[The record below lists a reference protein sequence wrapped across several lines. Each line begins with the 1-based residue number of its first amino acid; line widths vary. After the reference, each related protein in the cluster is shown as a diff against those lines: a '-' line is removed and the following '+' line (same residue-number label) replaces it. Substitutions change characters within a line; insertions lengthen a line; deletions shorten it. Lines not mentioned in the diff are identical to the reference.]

1 MRRMTKPSWTHA
13 PLLTLA
19 ALILLSACTLE
30 QPQVIYV
37 TATPEST
44 PTPSPEP
51 SPTPPPTVPPTPTIP
66 PETLLHSADRALLD
80 GYYERAV
87 ELYRAVLGQGAPPN
101 ASAAA
106 AFGLGQAALR
116 EGLFAQAVEGFT
128 AFIESYPDDVRRP
141 QAFFLRGD
149 AYLGLSRWGEAI
161 ADFRQYLALRPGLID
176 SYAYERIGDAQ
187 LALGQTADALASYGQ
202 AVAAS
207 RTLVPQLAL
216 REKVAQ
222 VYLNAGQTAEAVA
235 QYDAILEV
243 ARNAPYRASIEFAAA
258 QAELKNAADPA
269 PGLDRL
275 QRIVAAYPSAPQ
287 AYRALALLRENGREL
302 DGYTVGRVSYLYGDY
317 EGAIE
322 AFNAWSTTRQ
332 LAAIPAEMHLLLGR
346 AYRELGNAAAA
357 VTAFQT
363 VIDQYPRDPAFGEA
377 LLEQGRTR
385 FLLGDV
391 PGAIERY
398 LFIADNYGYLPETAA
413 EALWRAGYLYGTNDD
428 PLQARQVFERLAN
441 TYPDTSQ
448 ARSGLFIAASAAYNL
463 EDYARAE
470 QLFARLAATASGS
483 DQASAY
489 LWVGRLALRRGDN
502 ATAQQALNLAVSA
515 APESYFAARAR
526 DLITDTPPF
535 APPAAYRFQ
544 FDDVAELAAAE
555 DWLRQTFGVEQ
566 DGPLWPLSPAL
577 EADPRLVRGRE
588 LWAVGAY
595 AEAENEFNDLLQAY
609 RTDGLASYQLAIFL
623 RAIAAYRLSIV
634 GAANLIQAA
643 GAATLDTPSW
653 IARLRY
659 PAYYR
664 DVVLSAAE
672 RYNLDPLLLFALIRL
687 ESLFDTTATAA
698 AGEKGLTQV
707 IPSTA
712 EYIAGQLQ
720 WPDYQHSDLFRPYAG
735 VEFGAF
741 YLAEQMRRFGGSAI
755 AALAGYNAGPGRA
768 ASWLQLAGGDP
779 DLFMSVITI
788 ESTRGYVERLYS
800 FYTIYR
806 ALYGS
811 SLSLS

>member
-1 MRRMTKPSWTHA
+1 MTKSTWTHA
-13 PLLTLA
+13 LLLTLT
-19 ALILLSACTLE
+19 ALAFISACTLE

-37 TATPEST
+37 TATPEGT

-51 SPTPPPTVPPTPTIP
+51 SPTPTPTIP
-66 PETLLHSADRALLD
+66 PTPTTPPETLLRDADRALLD

-87 ELYRAVLGQGAPPN
+87 GLYRAIMAQGAPPDLG
-101 ASAAA
+101 ASA

-116 EGLFAQAVEGFT
+116 EGLFGEAVEGFT
-128 AFIESYPDDVRRP
+128 AFIEAYADDTRRP

-149 AYLGLSRWGEAI
+149 AYLGQARWAEAI
-161 ADFRQYLALRPGLID
+161 ADFQQYLALRPGLID
-176 SYAYERIGDAQ
+176 SYAHERIGDAQ
-187 LALGQTADALASYGQ
+187 LALGRTADALASYGQ
-202 AVAAS
+202 AVTAS

-222 VYLNAGQTAEAVA
+222 VYLTAGQPADAVA

-243 ARNAPYRASIEFAAA
+243 ARNDPYRASMEFAAA
-258 QAELKNAADPA
+258 QAELTAADPA

-275 QRIVAAYPSAPQ
+275 QRIFEAYPGTPQ
-287 AYRALALLRENGREL
+287 AYQALALLRENGREL
-302 DGYTVGRVSYLYGDY
+302 DGYAVGLVNYLYGDY
-317 EGAIE
+317 EAAIE

-332 LAAIPAEMHLLLGR
+332 LAAIPAQMHLLLGR

-363 VIDQYPRDPAFGEA
+363 VIDQYPQDPAFGEA

-385 FLLGDV
+385 FLLGDI
-391 PGAIERY
+391 PSAIERY
-398 LFIADNYGYLPETAA
+398 LFIADNFGYLPATAA
-413 EALWRAGYLYGTNDD
+413 EALWRAGYLYGTNND
-428 PLQARQVFERLAN
+428 PLQSRQIFERLAN
-441 TYPDTSQ
+441 EYPDSTQ
-448 ARSGLFIAASAAYNL
+448 ARSGLFMAASAAYNL

-489 LWVGRLALRRGDN
+489 LWVGRLALRRGDT

-515 APESYFAARAR
+515 APDSYFAARAR
-526 DLITDTPPF
+526 DLINDTPPF

-555 DWLRQTFGVEQ
+555 NWLRQTFNVEQ
-566 DGPLWPLSPAL
+566 EGPLWPLSPAL
-577 EADPRLVRGRE
+577 ETDPRLARGRE

-595 AEAENEFNDLLQAY
+595 AEAETEFNDLLQAY
-609 RTDGLASYQLAIFL
+609 RQDGLASYQLAIFL

-634 GAANLIQAA
+634 GAANVIQAA
-643 GAATLDTPSW
+643 GVATLDTPSW

-664 DVVLSAAE
+664 DVVLGAAE
-672 RYNLDPLLLFALIRL
+672 RYNLDPLLLFSLIRL

-741 YLAEQMRRFGGSAI
+741 YLAEQMRRFSGSAI

-768 ASWLQLAGGDP
+768 ASWLDLAGGDP

-788 ESTRGYVERLYS
+788 ESTRGYVERVYS
-800 FYTIYR
+800 FYAIYR
-806 ALYGS
+806 ALYGAA
-811 SLSLS
+811 

>member
-1 MRRMTKPSWTHA
+1 MAKLSWTHA
-13 PLLTLA
+13 LLATLTA
-19 ALILLSACTLE
+19 ALTLLSACTLE
-30 QPQVIYV
+30 RPQVIYV
-37 TATPEST
+37 TATPENT

-51 SPTPPPTVPPTPTIP
+51 SPTPIPTVPPTPTTP
-66 PETLLHSADRALLD
+66 PETLLRSADRALLD

-87 ELYRAVLGQGAPPN
+87 ELYRAVLGQGAPPD

-116 EGLFAQAVEGFT
+116 EGLFAQAAEGFT
-128 AFIESYPDDVRRP
+128 AFIESYPDDARRP

-149 AYLGLSRWGEAI
+149 AYLGLSRWDEAI
-161 ADFRQYLALRPGLID
+161 ADFRQYLTLRPGLID

-222 VYLNAGQTAEAVA
+222 VYLNAGQAAEAVA
-235 QYDAILEV
+235 QYDAILEA

-258 QAELKNAADPA
+258 QAELSAADPV

-275 QRIVAAYPSAPQ
+275 QRIVEAYPSAPQ
-287 AYRALALLRENGREL
+287 AYRALAILRENGREV
-302 DGYTVGRVSYLYGDY
+302 DGYTVGLVSYLYGDY
-317 EGAIE
+317 EAAIE

-363 VIDQYPRDPAFGEA
+363 VIDQYPRDTAFGEA

-385 FLLGDV
+385 FLLGDI

-441 TYPDTSQ
+441 AYPDTPQ
-448 ARSGLFIAASAAYNL
+448 ARSGLFIAASAAYSL

-470 QLFARLAATASGS
+470 QLFARLAATATGS

-555 DWLRQTFGVEQ
+555 NWLRQTFDVEQ

-609 RTDGLASYQLAIFL
+609 RTDGLASYQLSIFL
-623 RAIAAYRLSIV
+623 RAIAAYRLSIA

-659 PAYYR
+659 PVYYR
-664 DVVLSAAE
+664 DVVLDAAE
-672 RYNLDPLLLFALIRL
+672 RYNLDPLLLFSLIRL

-712 EYIAGQLQ
+712 EYIASQLQ
-720 WPDYQHSDLFRPYAG
+720 WPNYQHSDLFRPYVG

-755 AALAGYNAGPGRA
+755 AALASYNAGPGRA

-811 SLSLS
+811 A